1 MKTAEENKIVRIY
14 KMIIVWTLFTA
25 ITVYGMISAA
35 EKTAFISD
43 GKETE
48 TIVFSTENHL

>member
-25 ITVYGMISAA
+25 LTVYGMISAA